1 MQLQRINTIAELQ
14 AEQDRLKANMRVA
27 RSEFHKSAARTTA
40 DSREFLLKNI
50 LLPAGA
56 IGLGVLVAKKL
67 TSHHEPEEASQNG
80 SAAYQAP
87 SVVEQEKP
95 VAHWFSKLM
104 LVALPL
110 VQQFLLS
117 LKNKEE
123 AKESEAIENKG
134 QHIASK
140 PNPAINWMA
149 TILPIAIP
157 LLQQYFV
164 KKEEAAEEHM
174 ITFDANGDEV
184 TTTGPTDTEGA
195 SAIFES
201 LFRMLPVVLPLV
213 QQFLATRKQAAP
225 SGPAMRYAGAT
236 A

>member
-14 AEQDRLKANMRVA
+14 AEQNRLKAKMRVA
-27 RSEFHKSAARTTA
+27 RNEFQKSAGRTT
-40 DSREFLLKNI
+40 DGSKEFLLKNI

-67 TSHHEPEEASQNG
+67 TAHHEADEAAQHS
-80 SAAYQAP
+80 STAYQAP
-87 SVVEQEKP
+87 PIVEHEKP
-95 VAHWFSKLM
+95 MAHWFSKLM

-117 LKNKEE
+117 VKNTEE
-123 AKESEAIENKG
+123 T
-134 QHIASK
+134 K
-140 PNPAINWMA
+140 PNEDPAASRPNQAISWMA
-149 TILPIAIP
+149 TIIPVAIP

-164 KKEEAAEEHM
+164 KKEEAAEEHV

-184 TTTGPTDTEGA
+184 KTASPAEKDGA
-195 SAIFES
+195 SSLFES

-213 QQFLATRKQAAP
+213 QQFLAAKKQPDGQAP
-225 SGPAMRYAGAT
+225 NDLRYARAM